1 MKLDDVRT
9 FVAVAGEGSIQGAAA
24 ALGITQPAVTRQIQR
39 LERALDADLL
49 DRRTKP
55 PTLSEAGT
63 RILPACRR
71 LLKSA
76 ADVAAL
82 SRDAAAPTG
91 ELHLAVAHGIEDIA
105 LGAPLD
111 ELRARFPKL
120 TVRISTGSSLPLL
133 DQASSGR
140 FDVVVVLLPYG
151 RTPPEAFNAHLLGR
165 DPLTVVAPESW
176 AVEPGPPGRGVG
188 EAGWVLN
195 AEGCGHRAT
204 LERALGAL
212 DAPFTVNAE
221 AFDVGVQLSL
231 VARGAGLGL
240 ASRRA
245 LAASPERHRL
255 KPVTLEGADLAVGV
269 WLLADRAG
277 ESLRAAIECFE
288 TALSAALHAAPE
300 SSARKQRRLKRG
312 V

>member
-1 MKLDDVRT
+1 MKLDDVKT

-24 ALGITQPAVTRQIQR
+24 ALGVTQPAVTRQVQR
-39 LERALDADLL
+39 LERALDAELL

-55 PTLSEAGT
+55 PALSEAGR

-82 SRDAAAPTG
+82 SHEGAGPEG
-91 ELHLAVAHGIEDIA
+91 PLELAVAHGIEDIA
-105 LGAPLD
+105 LGGPLD
-111 ELRARFPKL
+111 DLRARFPKL
-120 TVRISTGSSLPLL
+120 TVRITTESSLPLL
-133 DQASSGR
+133 DQAPGGR
-140 FDVVVVLLPYG
+140 FDIVVLLLPYG
-151 RTPPEAFNAHLLGR
+151 RTPPESLSAHLLGR
-165 DPLTVVAPESW
+165 DLLTVVAPKSWVDESGLP
-176 AVEPGPPGRGVG
+176 AHRAR

-212 DAPFTVNAE
+212 DAPFSVNAE

-245 LAASPERHRL
+245 LAASPERARL
-255 KPVTLEGADLAVGV
+255 CPVALDEGDLAVGV
-269 WLLADRAG
+269 WLIAERAS
-277 ESLRAAIECFE
+277 ESLRPAIECFE
-288 TALSAALHAAPE
+288 ASLAAALHAATAE
-300 SSARKQRRLKRG
+300 QSASRP
-312 V
+312 